1 MACNHSKFSYNLH
14 HQIKINKKITI
25 QHHGYHLNQFTCSD
39 YDIFC
44 TVIDNYGDI
53 ATCWRL
59 ALQLNQR
66 HGIRVRLWVDDLL
79 ALHQL
84 VPETKLYEDQ
94 QWIEAIHVCHWKTPF
109 HFDRAAKLVIEAFA
123 CELPTNYRQAMLKQ
137 ASLCVNL
144 EYFSCEDWVL
154 GCHGLRSFQSD
165 GLHKYFFFPGIV
177 SGTGGVLY
185 EADYEQQRLAFT
197 LNKQVDWF
205 KHWQLARA
213 HASSV
218 RISLFG
224 YENKAII
231 SLLEQAALYPVHIEF
246 YCPMSKLCLEL
257 VQHFDQ
263 WQVSAGNSYTLGNAT
278 IHFIPF
284 LPQSEYDQLLWSCD
298 LNFVRGEESLI
309 RGLLSAKPLV
319 WHIYP
324 TEDQAHWIKLDAFMD
339 RIAMPSELTKLN
351 NDWNAQTQL
360 ANLTEV
366 LKRLP
371 QLQRHAQDT
380 QESILSLGD
389 LSTNLVS
396 FIEKKY
402 NNIN

>member
-1 MACNHSKFSYNLH
+1 M
-14 HQIKINKKITI
+14 
-25 QHHGYHLNQFTCSD
+25 NQLTCPD

-59 ALQLNQR
+59 ALQLNRR
-66 HGIRVRLWVDDLL
+66 HGIRVRLWVDELN
-79 ALHQL
+79 ALQTL
-84 VPETKLYEDQ
+84 VPHANTNCDRQEINGILVC
-94 QWIEAIHVCHWKTPF
+94 QWNDPF
-109 HFDRAAKLVIEAFA
+109 RFEQAADVVIEAFA
-123 CELPTNYRQAMLKQ
+123 CELPSNYRQAMLERH
-137 ASLCVNL
+137 SLCINL

-197 LNKQVDWF
+197 LNEQLDWF
-205 KHWQLARA
+205 EHWQLPRT

-218 RISLFG
+218 RMSLFG

-231 SLLEQAALYPVHIEF
+231 SLLEQAAHYLAPIEL
-246 YCPMSKLCLEL
+246 YCPMSKLCHEL
-257 VQHFDQ
+257 TTHFDQ
-263 WQVSAGNSYTLGNAT
+263 WQISAGNSYQLGNAT

-324 TEDQAHWIKLDAFMD
+324 TEDQAHWIKLNAF
-339 RIAMPSELTKLN
+339 IKVLSMPPLLAELTRN
-351 NDWNAQTQL
+351 WNAQAAL
-360 ANLTEV
+360 VNLTEV
-366 LKRLP
+366 LNQLP
-371 QLQRHAQDT
+371 QLQRYALGA
-380 QESILSLGD
+380 QESILSMND

-396 FIEKKY
+396 FIESKV
-402 NNIN
+402 